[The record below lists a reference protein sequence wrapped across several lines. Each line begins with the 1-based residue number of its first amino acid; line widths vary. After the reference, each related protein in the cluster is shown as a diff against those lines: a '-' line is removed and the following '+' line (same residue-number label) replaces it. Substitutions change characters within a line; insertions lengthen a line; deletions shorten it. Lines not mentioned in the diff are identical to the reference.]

1 MCYSSDG
8 DSMNVGIICEYN
20 PFHYG
25 HLYHLKKIKEM
36 YPNSNIILVLS
47 GWICER
53 GDLSLIDKFKKTE
66 IALEYGV
73 DLIVELPYKFI
84 QSADIFAMGA
94 IKILNELK
102 CDVLVFGSESN
113 DISKLTELANVE
125 INNKEFDKLVK
136 KYIDEVNYPTAIS
149 KALKDIIG
157 YTIDTPNDLLGIS
170 YIKEIIKNKYNIT
183 PVTIKRNSNY
193 NSKEI
198 EGRITSATSIR
209 ELLKKNKSIKKY
221 VPKESLKYL
230 SDVIFLDDYFDYLKY
245 KIISTDDL
253 TIFKG
258 VDNNI
263 QNRIKK
269 YINNVNSLDELLDVV
284 KTKKYTYNRI
294 KRIFCFILLSITKED
309 TSNLNLDYIRVL
321 GFNKKGKDI
330 LNKIKKDI
338 NIKIL
343 TNYDDKY
350 LNKDLTINN
359 ILSLNKKIKDK
370 KRFIEKEFKEKPIMK
385 NIFDNK

>member
-25 HLYHLKKIKEM
+25 HLYHLRKIKEM

-102 CDVLVFGSESN
+102 CDILVFGSESN

-309 TSNLNLDYIRVL
+309 TSSLNLDYIRVL

-370 KRFIEKEFKEKPIMK
+370 KEFIEKEFKEKPIMK